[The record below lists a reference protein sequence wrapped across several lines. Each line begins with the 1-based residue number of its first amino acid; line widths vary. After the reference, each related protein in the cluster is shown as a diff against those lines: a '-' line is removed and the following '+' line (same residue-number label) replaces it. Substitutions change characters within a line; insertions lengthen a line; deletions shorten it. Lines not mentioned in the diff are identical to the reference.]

1 MATNPFGIP
10 DKDLQNV
17 GKENTISGVLQNFGN
32 KLQKTLKQ
40 NIQEDRELSGNLSSG
55 TLEQSIIFDIK
66 VLGTGYSFELK
77 MADYWEF
84 VDLGVQGVGG
94 IKEDGTR
101 YFNKN
106 NTSPFFYRD
115 KKPPLSA
122 LTEWSYFQGANP
134 FVVQN
139 SIFHKGMRATRFY
152 SDVISLDNREEISR
166 LNKELAEAG
175 AKEINIS
182 LKNSFNGNSN

>member
-1 MATNPFGIP
+1 MAISPLGIP
-10 DKDLQNV
+10 DKDLKTI
-17 GKENTISGVLQNFGN
+17 GKQNTISGVLQNFGN

-40 NIQEDRELSGNLSSG
+40 NLQEDSELNG
-55 TLEQSIIFDIK
+55 TTTARSLEQSIVFDVK
-66 VLGTGYSFELK
+66 VLGSGYKFELK
-77 MADYWEF
+77 MNDYWEF

-106 NTSPFFYRD
+106 TTSPFFYRD

-122 LTEWSYFQGANP
+122 LEEWSYFQGANP

-139 SIFHKGMRATRFY
+139 SIFHKGTKATHFY
-152 SDVISLDNREEISR
+152 TDVVNQSLIDQ
-166 LNKELAEAG
+166 LNKDLADAG
-175 AKEINIS
+175 AKEINIT
-182 LKNSFNGNSN
+182 LKNTFNGNSN